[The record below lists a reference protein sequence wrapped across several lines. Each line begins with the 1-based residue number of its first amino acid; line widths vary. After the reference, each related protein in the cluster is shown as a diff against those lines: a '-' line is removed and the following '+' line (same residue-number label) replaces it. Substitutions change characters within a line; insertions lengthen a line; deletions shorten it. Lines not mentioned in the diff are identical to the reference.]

1 MLPLGVNRPFQ
12 TLRHSVQPAFDT
24 MKMTSLPAESRTRR
38 FVALAALAV
47 LATGFTQAQDT
58 RPGRPALPEIALDR
72 ALNGN
77 DAVAALG
84 ANLPAVAAHYGKTA
98 AALALLFRTDR
109 DLWTDQKGR
118 LYFGDSHVPNPAL
131 APTIN
136 DGAVSAAAL
145 VPLTDTFKLHSRP
158 SATKKIYLDF
168 DGHTTTGTSW
178 NNTSRPSFVT
188 PPYDIGDGSG
198 TATFSNTELERI
210 QYIWQRVAED
220 FAPFDV
226 DVTTED
232 PGAAG
237 LIKTDGADV
246 NYGIRVCIGG
256 SSYDWYG
263 NGAGGVAYISSFDWN
278 SDTPCFVFTAQL
290 GTGNEKYTAEATS
303 HEIGHTLDL
312 YHDGRVAS
320 TTNSA
325 EGYFQGH
332 GNWAPIMGV
341 GYYKNIVQFSKGEYL
356 YTNNTEDDLAKITA
370 SYNTPYI
377 PDDFGNSLA
386 TATPVAAGTVAVP
399 GIISTPTD
407 VDFFRFE
414 TGGGTLTFN
423 IAVDSR
429 SPNLNVE
436 ATLYNSAG
444 TALAV
449 SSPTTSMGT
458 SFTASGLAAGT
469 YYLKIDGVGEGDPAS
484 TGYSGYGSIGN
495 YVLTGTVPEVPTNTP
510 PTAPSSLSVAQAC
523 NTTNPSLTAL
533 AVNWQDN
540 SSNETHFRL
549 QWSADGSTW
558 PDANQATTTAS
569 SYAQGSLPPG
579 TTVYYRVRAENS
591 YGESAWTSSASG
603 TTHTLPTAA
612 PVIAG
617 TASSS
622 SQINLS
628 WAVVA
633 NATGYVVERSTDGN
647 TWSVRATLNSG
658 TTTSYA
664 DTGLAGSTT
673 YHYRVL
679 ASGSCGYTTGPS
691 NVVTVTTLTP
701 PPAAPAA
708 PANLT
713 AKAASTTS
721 INLAWSDRSADESGF
736 YVERS
741 SGSSGWVRIATLGAN
756 TTSYTATGLTR
767 NTSYSFRVQSYN
779 GNGASAYSNT
789 ATTKTRAK

>member
-1 MLPLGVNRPFQ
+1 MMKTTSHPW
-12 TLRHSVQPAFDT
+12 LR
-24 MKMTSLPAESRTRR
+24 RR
-38 FVALAALAV
+38 GCALLLAALAGLV
-47 LATGFTQAQDT
+47 PCSALAQDQ

-77 DAVAALG
+77 AAVAALG

-98 AALALLFRTDR
+98 AALALMFRTDR
-109 DLWTDQKGR
+109 DLWTDPKGR
-118 LYFGDSHVPNPAL
+118 LYFVDSHLPNPAL

-136 DGAVSAAAL
+136 AGATTATAL

-178 NNTSRPSFVT
+178 NTSKNITTIVT

-198 TATFSNTELERI
+198 TASFSNAELERI

-232 PGAAG
+232 PGATG
-237 LIKTDGADV
+237 LSKSSNSDV

-263 NGAGGVAYISSFDWN
+263 VGAGGVAYLGSFD
-278 SDTPCFVFTAQL
+278 SSIDTPCFVFTAQL

-303 HEIGHTLDL
+303 HEVGHTLDL
-312 YHDGRVAS
+312 AHDGR
-320 TTNSA
+320 TNPS

-332 GNWAPIMGV
+332 GDWAPIMGV
-341 GYYKNIVQFSKGEYL
+341 GYYKNVVQFSKGEYA
-356 YTNNTEDDLAKITA
+356 YANNTEDDLVDITQP
-370 SYNTPYI
+370 YHIPYI
-377 PDDFGNSLA
+377 PDDHGNTMG
-386 TATPVAAGTVAVP
+386 TATSVPSGTIAIAGLI
-399 GIISTPTD
+399 GNRTD

-414 TGGGTLTFN
+414 TSGGTLTFN

-436 ATLYNSAG
+436 ATLYDGTG

-458 SFTASGLAAGT
+458 SFTASGLGAGT
-469 YYLKIDGVGEGDPAS
+469 YYLKLDGVGQGDAAT
-484 TGYSGYGSIGN
+484 TGYSDYGSIGN

-510 PTAPSSLSVAQAC
+510 PTAPSNPSVAQAC
-523 NTTNPSLTAL
+523 NIDPRLTAL
-533 AVNWQDN
+533 AITWQDN
-540 SSNETHFRL
+540 SSNETLFRL
-549 QWSADGSTW
+549 QWSADGITW
-558 PDANQATTTAS
+558 PDANQATTTAT
-569 SYAQGSLPPG
+569 SYAQGGLPPG

-612 PVIAG
+612 PVISG
-617 TASSS
+617 TAASST
-622 SQINLS
+622 QVNLT
-628 WAVVA
+628 WAVVTH
-633 NATGYVVERSTDGN
+633 ATGYVVERSTDGS
-647 TWSVRATLNSG
+647 TWSVRATLTSG
-658 TTTSYA
+658 TATAHA
-664 DTGLAGSTT
+664 DTGLTGSTT
-673 YHYRVL
+673 YHYRLL
-679 ASGSCGYTTGPS
+679 ASGSCGYTTTPS

-708 PANLT
+708 PANLA

-721 INLAWSDRSADESGF
+721 INLTWSDRSTAESGF

>member
-1 MLPLGVNRPFQ
+1 
-12 TLRHSVQPAFDT
+12 
-24 MKMTSLPAESRTRR
+24 MKMTSLPGLSRNHRAILLA
-38 FVALAALAV
+38 ALAALASGV
-47 LATGFTQAQDT
+47 TQAQDT
-58 RPGRPALPEIALDR
+58 RPGRPALPEVALER
-72 ALNGN
+72 ALNG
-77 DAVAALG
+77 DAAVAALG
-84 ANLPAVAAHYGKTA
+84 SNLPAVAAHYGKNA

-118 LYFGDSHVPNPAL
+118 LFFGDSYIPNPAL
-131 APTIN
+131 APTTSGGTT
-136 DGAVSAAAL
+136 GAEAL
-145 VPLTDTFKLHSRP
+145 APLTDTFKLHSRP

-198 TATFSNTELERI
+198 TASFSNAELERI

-237 LIKTDGADV
+237 LIKSTSSDV

-263 NGAGGVAYISSFDWN
+263 AGAGGVAYIGSFDWN
-278 SDTPCFVFTAQL
+278 TDTPCFAFTAQL
-290 GTGNEKYTAEATS
+290 GTGHEKYTAEATS
-303 HEIGHTLDL
+303 HEVGHTLDL
-312 YHDGRVAS
+312 YHDGRVAFG
-320 TTNSA
+320 TNPA

-341 GYYKNIVQFSKGEYL
+341 GYYENIVQFSKGEYA
-356 YTNNTEDDLAKITA
+356 YANNTEDDLAKITA

-386 TATPVAAGTVAVP
+386 TATPVAAGTVALA

-414 TGGGTLTFN
+414 TGGGNLTFN

-429 SPNLNVE
+429 SPNLNV
-436 ATLYNSAG
+436 AVTLHNSAG
-444 TALAV
+444 ATLAV
-449 SSPTTSMGT
+449 SNPTTSMGT
-458 SFTASGLAAGT
+458 SFTASGLGAGT

-484 TGYSGYGSIGN
+484 TGYSDYGSLGN
-495 YVLTGTVPEVPTNTP
+495 YVLTGTVPEVAAETP
-510 PTAPSSLSVAQAC
+510 PTAPSNLAVAQAC
-523 NTTNPSLTAL
+523 NTNPSLTAL
-533 AVNWQDN
+533 AISWQDN
-540 SSNETHFRL
+540 SSNEAFFRL
-549 QWSADGSTW
+549 KWTSDGVTW
-558 PDANQATTTAS
+558 AEATTTGT
-569 SYAQGSLPPG
+569 SYALGNLPPG
-579 TTVYYRVRAENS
+579 TTVTFEVQAVNNF
-591 YGESAWTSSASG
+591 GDSAWDGPASG

-617 TASSS
+617 TAASS
-622 SQINLS
+622 SQVNLS
-628 WAVVA
+628 WTAVA
-633 NATGYVVERSTDGN
+633 NATGYVVERSTDGTN
-647 TWSVRATLNSG
+647 YSVRATLTGG
-658 TTTSYA
+658 TTATYS
-664 DTGLAGSTT
+664 DTGLSSATT

-679 ASGSCGYTTGPS
+679 TSGSCGYTTGPS
-691 NVVTVTTLTP
+691 NVVSVTTPAP
-701 PPAAPAA
+701 PPAA

-721 INLAWSDRSADESGF
+721 INLTWSDRSSNETGF
-736 YVERS
+736 NVERLNPDGTRTIVS
-741 SGSSGWVRIATLGAN
+741 VGAN
-756 TTSYTATGLTR
+756 ITSYTATGLAR

-779 GNGASAYSNT
+779 GNGVSTYSNT
-789 ATTKTRAK
+789 ATTKTRTK